1 MFDQTF
7 VDRLAQALV
16 ARIIPQLQGGGNGSN
31 GNGWKQPLKKLLT
44 IKEAAQYIGRSETA
58 VYRLVGRH
66 QIPVVRNGRT
76 LRFDR
81 AELDRWVEADK
92 V

>member
-7 VDRLAQALV
+7 VDRLAQALI
-16 ARIIPQLQGGGNGSN
+16 ARIIPQLPNGNGS
-31 GNGWKQPLKKLLT
+31 KQTPKKLLN
-44 IKEAAQYIGRSETA
+44 IKECAAYIGRSETA
-58 VYRLVGRH
+58 VYRLVARH

-81 AELDRWVEADK
+81 IEIDRWVEADK